1 MAKPPS
7 PLVGFNNNVKH
18 KGRIFH
24 VQTEDSGIKRPHI
37 VTHLFADG
45 GRILKSTRTD
55 YSEHLGRTDMHAVV
69 RRMMKEQHK
78 AMFIALRDGQLDDVI
93 SRNCGPLGDEPPLA
107 EVPVPVSNPPEKP
120 PPSRRKSKPPPT
132 LPDMSIAEAMAIP
145 PDSSGADPTPRRA
158 PAPTLTDLVL
168 ADLEAAKARPAPSV
182 RTLAQSGKPPMK
194 GTPTLGTPAM
204 PARIAAAARYAAPR
218 PAAIFTP
225 PAAEPNPTLFGRPSI
240 SEQSLDEVIL
250 SYLAEDLD
258 GPPEE

>member
-1 MAKPPS
+1 VAKPPS

-55 YSEHLGRTDMHAVV
+55 YSEHLGRKDMHTVV

-93 SRNCGPLGDEPPLA
+93 NLNCGPTAAEAPPA
-107 EVPVPVSNPPEKP
+107 DVTPIPRST
-120 PPSRRKSKPPPT
+120 PSKRKSRPPPT
-132 LPDMSIAEAMAIP
+132 LPDMPLAEALAIP
-145 PDSSGADPTPRRA
+145 TGEADVDPSQRRA
-158 PAPTLTDLVL
+158 PSPTLTDLVL
-168 ADLEAAKARPAPSV
+168 ADLETAKSRPAASV
-182 RTLAQSGKPPMK
+182 RALTQNGGKPIQK
-194 GTPTLGTPAM
+194 GTPVLGTPAM
-204 PARIAAAARYAAPR
+204 TGTVGTAARYAAPR
-218 PAAIFTP
+218 PAAIFSP
-225 PAAEPNPTLFGRPSI
+225 PAAQAEPNPSLFGRPSI

-258 GPPEE
+258 ESPEE

>member
-55 YSEHLGRTDMHAVV
+55 YSEHLGRKDMHTVV

-93 SRNCGPLGDEPPLA
+93 NQNYPTAAEAPPA
-107 EVPVPVSNPPEKP
+107 DVTPIPRATPAK
-120 PPSRRKSKPPPT
+120 RKSRPPPT
-132 LPDMSIAEAMAIP
+132 LPDTPLAEVMAIP
-145 PDSSGADPTPRRA
+145 AGEPEADPSRRRA

-168 ADLEAAKARPAPSV
+168 ADLETAKSRPAASV
-182 RTLAQSGKPPMK
+182 RTLTQNGGKPIPK
-194 GTPTLGTPAM
+194 GTPVLGTPAM
-204 PARIAAAARYAAPR
+204 PGAAGPAARYAAPR
-218 PAAIFTP
+218 PAAIFSP
-225 PAAEPNPTLFGRPSI
+225 PAAPAEPNPNPTLFGRPSI

-258 GPPEE
+258 ESPEE